1 MNLMKF
7 TDSSPKQGV
16 SDMRNQFTFKTSV
29 HIDFLLSVDRDE
41 FIEYLL
47 MQDEEVGEIVEWEPV
62 DVSNKHITIEVVY
75 KMKEWQYM
83 DFLAESNNLR
93 KSVNYDKKKKN

>member
-1 MNLMKF
+1 
-7 TDSSPKQGV
+7 
-16 SDMRNQFTFKTSV
+16 MRNQFTFKTSV
-29 HIDFLLSVDRDE
+29 HIDFLLSVDRNE

-83 DFLAESNNLR
+83 DFLAESDPRWQMNEYGQWYQGG
-93 KSVNYDKKKKN
+93 K